1 MSSTP
6 LDHVYYALAK
16 QVPAMRTQVTLD
28 TNYGGFT
35 LYGKDAARVAA
46 VVERIMQARYRRL
59 QAVAEQATK

>member
-1 MSSTP
+1 MHPTP

-46 VVERIMQARYRRL
+46 VVERILRKRQQRL
-59 QAVAEQATK
+59 QALAEQAAK